1 MDGDVCKKERLF
13 TLSYIL
19 LCVAS
24 FLTSFSFFLLVPTL
38 PFYLTEVFDVE
49 PHLVGV
55 VLSCYVV
62 AVLCVRPFA
71 GFVADLF
78 PRKRVYI
85 ASYIMFALAFIGYL
99 GIKSSLA
106 IFVVLRVFHGFAFG
120 SLTTAANTLV
130 IDVMPSSR
138 RGEGLGYYGVMNND
152 CSNLIIKDSHLH
164 TVAAKKNTNIFN
176 CTVDTIQIYENV
188 SSIIEGCIIRCLTPC
203 SSSNIIA
210 VRNCLFKAEDDE
222 SSVNIAQI
230 RSSSDVTLDINFY
243 NCKIITPKS
252 KSNVFVSTD
261 YALRYA
267 LDSCELIIRNGKAIM
282 PKGKN
287 SQIVNCSVFL
297 WNDEIEKSTRAIE
310 TVDGVENLE
319 IINNVIYAGDIV
331 QDYAKAGALIY
342 LGGGNVQVIN
352 NILATKSAVGVTN
365 GAPIR
370 FKVSVATA
378 YVIGNALPLYSMAYT
393 INDGGVTTVKSAN
406 NILSGD
412 LAT

>member
-138 RGEGLGYYGVMNND
+138 RGEGLGYYGVMNN
-152 CSNLIIKDSHLH
+152 LAMAFGPMAGLF
-164 TVAAKKNTNIFN
+164 V
-176 CTVDTIQIYENV
+176 V
-188 SSIIEGCIIRCLTPC
+188 SSSGYTSLFVM
-203 SSSNIIA
+203 A
-210 VRNCLFKAEDDE
+210 VVSALSGLLFAQFVKTANRAMG
-222 SSVNIAQI
+222 SVATTSVLSTDRFFLSAGIPAC
-230 RSSSDVTLDINFY
+230 VTLMLLAVPYGMTTSYMAMYANNIGLTTDTGLFFTIMAFGLIVSRLFSGKRVDKGY
-243 NCKIITPKS
+243 IT
-252 KSNVFVSTD
+252 ST
-261 YALRYA
+261 
-267 LDSCELIIRNGKAIM
+267 IRNGMFIAFWGVLGEALLSFFADYDI
-282 PKGKN
+282 
-287 SQIVNCSVFL
+287 
-297 WNDEIEKSTRAIE
+297 
-310 TVDGVENLE
+310 TV
-319 IINNVIYAGDIV
+319 
-331 QDYAKAGALIY
+331 
-342 LGGGNVQVIN
+342 
-352 NILATKSAVGVTN
+352 
-365 GAPIR
+365 
-370 FKVSVATA
+370 A
-378 YVIGNALPLYSMAYT
+378 YVIYFVSALFIGYGFGTMFPAFNTLFVNLAPNSRRATATATYLTGWDVGIGMGMLLGGALGNGNFALSFTMGTLL
-393 INDGGVTTVKSAN
+393 VV
-406 NILSGD
+406 LST
-412 LAT
+412 LFFIFYAAPHFNKNRLR

>member
-106 IFVVLRVFHGFAFG
+106 IFVMLRVFHGFAFG

-138 RGEGLGYYGVMNND
+138 RGEGLGYYGVMNN
-152 CSNLIIKDSHLH
+152 LAMAFGPMAGLF
-164 TVAAKKNTNIFN
+164 V
-176 CTVDTIQIYENV
+176 V
-188 SSIIEGCIIRCLTPC
+188 SSSGYTSLFVMAVVSALSGLLFAQFVKT
-203 SSSNIIA
+203 SNSAMGSVATTSVLSTDRFFLSAGIPACGALMLLA
-210 VRNCLFKAEDDE
+210 VPYGMTTSYMAMYAN
-222 SSVNIAQI
+222 NIALTTDTGLFFTI
-230 RSSSDVTLDINFY
+230 MAFGLIVSRLFSGKRVDKGY
-243 NCKIITPKS
+243 IT
-252 KSNVFVSTD
+252 ST
-261 YALRYA
+261 
-267 LDSCELIIRNGKAIM
+267 IRNGMFIAFWGVLGEALLSFFADYNI
-282 PKGKN
+282 
-287 SQIVNCSVFL
+287 
-297 WNDEIEKSTRAIE
+297 
-310 TVDGVENLE
+310 TV
-319 IINNVIYAGDIV
+319 
-331 QDYAKAGALIY
+331 
-342 LGGGNVQVIN
+342 
-352 NILATKSAVGVTN
+352 
-365 GAPIR
+365 
-370 FKVSVATA
+370 A
-378 YVIGNALPLYSMAYT
+378 YVIYFVSALFIGYGFGTMFPAFNTLFVNLAPNSRRATATATYLTGWDVGFGMGMLLGGALGNGSFALSFTMGTLL
-393 INDGGVTTVKSAN
+393 VV
-406 NILSGD
+406 LST
-412 LAT
+412 LFFIFYAAPHFNKNRLR

>member
-138 RGEGLGYYGVMNND
+138 RGEGLGYYGVMNN
-152 CSNLIIKDSHLH
+152 LAMAFGPMAGLF
-164 TVAAKKNTNIFN
+164 V
-176 CTVDTIQIYENV
+176 V
-188 SSIIEGCIIRCLTPC
+188 SSMGYTSLFIM
-203 SSSNIIA
+203 A
-210 VRNCLFKAEDDE
+210 VVSALCGLLFAMFVKTANRVANNVATT
-222 SSVNIAQI
+222 SV
-230 RSSSDVTLDINFY
+230 L
-243 NCKIITPKS
+243 
-252 KSNVFVSTD
+252 STD
-261 YALRYA
+261 RFFLSAGFPACVALMLLAVPYGMTTSYMAMYADNVGLTTDTGLFFTIMA
-267 LDSCELIIRNGKAIM
+267 FGLIVSRLFSGKRVDKGYITSTIRNGMFIAFWGVLGEALLSSFADYDIAVAYVVYFVSALFIGYGFGTM
-282 PKGKN
+282 FPAFNTLFVNLAPN
-287 SQIVNCSVFL
+287 SR
-297 WNDEIEKSTRAIE
+297 RATATATYLTGWDVGI
-310 TVDGVENLE
+310 GMGMLL
-319 IINNVIYAGDIV
+319 G
-331 QDYAKAGALIY
+331 GALGSDCFS
-342 LGGGNVQVIN
+342 LSF
-352 NILATKSAVGVTN
+352 TVGTVLVVLSTLFFVFYA
-365 GAPIR
+365 APHFNKNR
-370 FKVSVATA
+370 
-378 YVIGNALPLYSMAYT
+378 LR
-393 INDGGVTTVKSAN
+393 
-406 NILSGD
+406 
-412 LAT
+412 